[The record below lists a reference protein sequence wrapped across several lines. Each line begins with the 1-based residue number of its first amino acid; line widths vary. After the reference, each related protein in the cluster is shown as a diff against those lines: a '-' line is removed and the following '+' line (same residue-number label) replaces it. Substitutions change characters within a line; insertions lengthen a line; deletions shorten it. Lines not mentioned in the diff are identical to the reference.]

1 MQNLGGQTKSI
12 MVFSE
17 VSYSKPKISPS
28 FGLRPKNYDTLILFQ
43 ANKAYFIADRT
54 RRHFLY
60 DSLNINQNYKS

>member
-1 MQNLGGQTKSI
+1 MQNLGGPNKSI
-12 MVFSE
+12 MVLSE
-17 VSYSKPKISPS
+17 VAYSKPNSSPS
-28 FGLRPKNYDTLILFQ
+28 FGLRTKNYYTLILFQ